1 MIFRW
6 RAQPNQL
13 LRLALSSF
21 QNQGISNRYYCQ
33 VECYRKPLLQ
43 SSYTNNA
50 NTTPI
55 STNYLP
61 TPAARDSP
69 GPGHLALAM
78 GSVGHNNNH
87 WIRCYRCY
95 LISSIAIKYSMQA
108 VVQCV
113 HGIIGRRFPDEGL
126 LRYRK

>member
-61 TPAARDSP
+61 TPATP
-69 GPGHLALAM
+69 GNLALAM
-78 GSVGHNNNH
+78 GSEATITNIGYDVTDV
-87 WIRCYRCY
+87 IR
-95 LISSIAIKYSMQA
+95 SP
-108 VVQCV
+108 V
-113 HGIIGRRFPDEGL
+113 
-126 LRYRK
+126 

>member
-69 GPGHLALAM
+69 GPGNLALAM
-78 GSVGHNNNH
+78 GSEATITN
-87 WIRCYRCY
+87 
-95 LISSIAIKYSMQA
+95 
-108 VVQCV
+108 
-113 HGIIGRRFPDEGL
+113 IGYDVTDVI
-126 LRYRK
+126 

>member
-50 NTTPI
+50 TLHQ
-55 STNYLP
+55 YLP
-61 TPAARDSP
+61 TPARDSP
-69 GPGHLALAM
+69 GPGNLALAM
-78 GSVGHNNNH
+78 GSEATITN
-87 WIRCYRCY
+87 
-95 LISSIAIKYSMQA
+95 
-108 VVQCV
+108 
-113 HGIIGRRFPDEGL
+113 IGYDVTDVI
-126 LRYRK
+126 